1 MTSLPAT
8 NPIALRYVTEIQPCQ
23 EVAGPKVSTRSAT
36 PNARLPIAHAAK
48 PTSQRLSSA
57 TGGQSTGALVYNAG
71 TPQTVRKSPKVTSN
85 RTRLMSDGKADEP
98 E

>member
-23 EVAGPKVSTRSAT
+23 EVAVPKVSTRSAT
-36 PNARLPIAHAAK
+36 PNARLAIAHAAK
-48 PTSQRLSSA
+48 PISQRLSSA

-71 TPQTVRKSPKVTSN
+71 T
-85 RTRLMSDGKADEP
+85 TRSRDYLPCKLTHPIHHDDAGEAA
-98 E
+98 